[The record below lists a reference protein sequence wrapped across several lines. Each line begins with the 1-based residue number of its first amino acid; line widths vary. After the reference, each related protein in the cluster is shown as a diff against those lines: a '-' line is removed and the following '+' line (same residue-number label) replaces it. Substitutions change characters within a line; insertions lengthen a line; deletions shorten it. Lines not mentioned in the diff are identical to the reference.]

1 MFTVFTHFFP
11 NNDTKKSI
19 HNEINIKKLKM
30 ERPFLYAQLNYS
42 KRAIKIVIIVGQI
55 AVFIVP
61 IHA

>member
-1 MFTVFTHFFP
+1 
-11 NNDTKKSI
+11 
-19 HNEINIKKLKM
+19 M